1 MATRFIERQG
11 LFNRR
16 RDAVVRVATALDFLF
31 GLLYALFAIRLLL
44 ELIGARRGAGFVQFI
59 ASLTN
64 PFYAPFRG
72 IVPNETLDGSHSLV
86 WPLVIAIAAY
96 MLLHAVLRALL
107 RMVSR
112 SL

>member
-11 LFNRR
+11 LFTRR
-16 RDAVVRVATALDFLF
+16 HDAVVRVSRVLDFLF

-59 ASLTN
+59 ASLTD

-72 IVPNETLDGSHSLV
+72 IVPNETLDGSHPIV
-86 WPLVIAIAAY
+86 WSLVIAIVAY
-96 MLLHAVLRALL
+96 MLLHAALRALL
-107 RMVSR
+107 RLVSR
-112 SL
+112 SA